1 MKRRKRTP
9 PTLIMKHLSPDEQT
23 VLLMAQRRR
32 TEYWRPPNRGKS
44 IRRAAKHGLLIVACA
59 SGLLVGGTV
68 NAATAP
74 SAVSAPALFNDANAA
89 QRAGRLGPAILD
101 YERARLLAPRDGAI
115 TQNLRAARQK
125 AGVAAPTVPV
135 WQRPTHW
142 LSLDAL
148 AGLAS
153 ISLLLFGLLFFGTRL
168 LPTSLRGLARIAGTS
183 LSGIGLLA
191 AAAIVL
197 RWPELDR
204 AVIVGTQPA
213 ARIAPATNA
222 ALSFELKPGELV
234 QAENTYGAFVRI
246 RAADGRSGW
255 VSGAEIEKIIPSP
268 M

>member
-1 MKRRKRTP
+1 MRY
-9 PTLIMKHLSPDEQT
+9 LSPNEQR
-23 VLLMAQRRR
+23 VLALAQRCCIAYGRR
-32 TEYWRPPNRGKS
+32 LKRVKAIGKT
-44 IRRAAKHGLLIVACA
+44 AKHGLLIATCA
-59 SGLLVGGTV
+59 GGLLAAGTV
-68 NAATAP
+68 NAAAAP
-74 SAVSAPALFNDANAA
+74 SAVSAPALFNEANAA

-101 YERARLLAPRDGAI
+101 YERARLLAPRDRAI
-115 TQNLRAARQK
+115 TQNLLAARQK
-125 AGVAAPTVPV
+125 AGVAAPRVPV
-135 WQRPTHW
+135 WQRPAHW

-153 ISLLLFGLLFFGTRL
+153 ISLLLFSLLFFGTHL
-168 LPTSLRGLARIAGTS
+168 LPKTLRGLARIAGTS
-183 LSGIGLLA
+183 LGGVALLA
-191 AAAIVL
+191 AAGIVL

-234 QAENTYGAFVRI
+234 KAENTYGAFVRI